1 MQVIVDIDLVVDV
14 QLVVLH
20 EAGGVRVQLLDLP
33 HVLPQLG
40 SALPGSLAEVLADV
54 NVAAPAEV
62 SLPQHLLSVF
72 EVFKRDEDRS
82 CASDFRSLA
91 TVEIEIFEKKRVL
104 N

>member
-40 SALPGSLAEVLADV
+40 SALPGPLAEVLADV
-54 NVAAPAEV
+54 NVAAPTEV

-91 TVEIEIFEKKRVL
+91 TVEIEYLKRKEF
-104 N
+104 